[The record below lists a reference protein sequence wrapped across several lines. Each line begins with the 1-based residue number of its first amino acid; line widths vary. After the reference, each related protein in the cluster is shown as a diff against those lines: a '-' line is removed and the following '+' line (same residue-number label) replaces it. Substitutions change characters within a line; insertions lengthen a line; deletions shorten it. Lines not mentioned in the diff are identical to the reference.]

1 MATKKKIASII
12 DFFKKDIDFK
22 SDIERFRTQSLI
34 RFILIGILLLS
45 LFMIKTIIDGTY
57 SSLYVQSVILLILFL
72 SLFLF
77 RLGKHKFVGNFLSL
91 FLILFESSSVFFNYS
106 GDIPMNFMVDEFY
119 LFIAFLVFTPMFA
132 SKWLVLVNTL
142 IVIISSIIA
151 FYFKKNAFPPEIVHT
166 AAIGIGVYILSVIIV
181 FIFSYLYTDILYKA
195 ISELHKKFKSEE
207 EKNKELLQNAQMIRF
222 QNEEIQI
229 AKEKAE
235 ESNRLKSSFL
245 SNMSHEIRTPMNAV
259 LGFTEILK
267 TTELNDKQEGYI
279 KIIETSGKH
288 LLNLI
293 NDIIDISKLE
303 SNQIK
308 IEESQCHLNFLLNE
322 LKDFF
327 ILNLIKE
334 NKEHVKIKL
343 NNGFNDNQDIIYTD
357 SLRLR
362 QILINLISNAV
373 KFTDKGE
380 IEISYTLNQDS
391 MLLFSVKDSGIGIP
405 KNELNMIFERFRQS
419 DESTEKKYG
428 GTGLGLAIAKACT
441 NLLNGKIWVE
451 SVKEKG
457 STFFF
462 TIPYKPVV

>member
-45 LFMIKTIIDGTY
+45 LFMIKTIIVGTY

-327 ILNLIKE
+327 IRFLIKVGE
-334 NKEHVKIKL
+334 VESSEKEEDAPYYDYKTYRKTTADSRGSIEKRFNISLSKFLEFFPDIKPKDPTR
-343 NNGFNDNQDIIYTD
+343 GFNYWEKLAVYWRDRGICQMCGKKIPFEQGSVDHKIPHSKGGLTTIANSQW
-357 SLRLR
+357 LCRKC
-362 QILINLISNAV
+362 NL
-373 KFTDKGE
+373 KKLDK
-380 IEISYTLNQDS
+380 T
-391 MLLFSVKDSGIGIP
+391 M
-405 KNELNMIFERFRQS
+405 
-419 DESTEKKYG
+419 
-428 GTGLGLAIAKACT
+428 
-441 NLLNGKIWVE
+441 
-451 SVKEKG
+451 
-457 STFFF
+457 
-462 TIPYKPVV
+462 